1 MTSRARWLIL
11 GLALIGLGFATY
23 SSWVHYQLLTN
34 AGYQSPCDINAAFNC
49 SQVYMSR
56 YGSVGGAPVALAG
69 VFWFGLVILIAAFSK
84 PRVGAAPAGPG
95 VAYIFAL
102 STIGLAVILYLAYAS
117 FFVLKTECV
126 LCIGTYVSVIGIF
139 IVSGASGTQSVWKL
153 PGRAFGDL
161 SDALREPVVMAA
173 TVILLGGTAYAL
185 TAFPPEGTR
194 PGSTVAATP
203 QGNADFATA
212 WAQQPRVDLGIPL
225 DGAKVL
231 VVKFN
236 DYQCGACGS
245 THAWYKPV
253 LEKFEQS
260 HPGAVKYVLKD
271 WPWHSKC
278 NFNLAPGAPPNHVG
292 ACEAAA
298 AVRMARDKGRAKE
311 VEMEE
316 WLFANQAALTL
327 DTVQAAAQKILGISD
342 CSAQYALKL
351 PDIKK
356 DVSDGTALGINS
368 TPTLFINGVRVD
380 RQLMPA
386 HYFEL
391 AIQLELNKAAG
402 K

>member
-1 MTSRARWLIL
+1 MSSRSRLLIL
-11 GLALIGLGFATY
+11 GLAIIGLAFATY
-23 SSWVHYQLLTN
+23 SAWVHYQLLTN
-34 AGYQSPCDINAAFNC
+34 AGYESPCDISSSFNC
-49 SQVYMSR
+49 STVYKSQ
-56 YGSVGGAPVALAG
+56 YGSVAGVPVALGG
-69 VFWFGLVILIAAFSK
+69 VFWFGLVALIALFSK
-84 PRVGAAPAGPG
+84 PKVGTAPAGPG
-95 VAYIFAL
+95 GAYVFAL
-102 STIGLAVILYLAYAS
+102 STIGLAVILYLGYAS
-117 FFVLKTECV
+117 FFVLKTGCV

-139 IVSGASGTQSVWKL
+139 IVSGASGSVNVWQL
-153 PGRAFGDL
+153 PARAFGDL
-161 SDALREPVVMAA
+161 SDALREPVVMAL
-173 TVILLGGTAYAL
+173 TLVLLAGTAYAVSM
-185 TAFPPEGTR
+185 FPREGTV
-194 PGSTVAATP
+194 PMSTVASTP

-212 WAQQPRVDLGIPL
+212 WAQQPRVELGIPA

-271 WPWHSKC
+271 WPWQSKC

-316 WLFANQAALTL
+316 WLFANQAILNPE
-327 DTVQAAAQKILGISD
+327 TVKASAEKILGISD
-342 CSAQYALKL
+342 FSAQYALKL

-368 TPTLFINGVRVD
+368 TPTLFINGVRID

-386 HYFEL
+386 AYFEL